1 MIDST
6 SFHLSQLRTLPS
18 GFIVKDSN
26 LLERINPQK
35 DSIMESILNR
45 FTNTSEL
52 KEFYQTYDI
61 YQSDAINT
69 SYHEYCREASFDNYY
84 KLIDL
89 LYRAL
94 SGVEFTQWCMLQF
107 SSNFMTSLSRKS
119 FFNMLENIYHGKD
132 LQRGLIYAPVSLTID
147 TSNIT
152 RAQIDID
159 KDVKRFNDIRNGLN
173 FSWPDVLFEL
183 TKNRTLADFV
193 HVVFAPKA
201 NI

>member
-1 MIDST
+1 MFNNDPLR
-6 SFHLSQLRTLPS
+6 LSKLRTLTS
-18 GFIVKDSN
+18 GFIVLESN
-26 LLERINPQK
+26 LLEEVNLQE

-45 FTNTSEL
+45 FTSADLL
-52 KEFYQTYDI
+52 KDFYQTYDI
-61 YQSDAINT
+61 YQSDVINT
-69 SYHEYCREASFDNYY
+69 TYQEYCLEANFDNYY

-89 LYRAL
+89 LYTAL
-94 SGVEFTQWCMLQF
+94 SGIEFTQWCMIQF
-107 SSNFMTSLSRKS
+107 SSNFMTTLSRKS
-119 FFNMLENIYHGKD
+119 FFSILENIYHGKD

-147 TSNIT
+147 TSNTT

-173 FSWPDVLFEL
+173 FNWSDVLFEL

-201 NI
+201 RV